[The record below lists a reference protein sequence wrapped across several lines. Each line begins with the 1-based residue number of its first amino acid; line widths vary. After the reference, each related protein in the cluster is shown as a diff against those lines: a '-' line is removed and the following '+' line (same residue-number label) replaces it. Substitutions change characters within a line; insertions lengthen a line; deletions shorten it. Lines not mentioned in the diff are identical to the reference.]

1 METMFAFD
9 DLPWA
14 ALVATTLLT
23 GIAALAIYL
32 RQWWS
37 GKATAFWRGNL
48 VPGLPLR
55 WLWGIL
61 AIVWLVFHYVWIPY
75 LLPMVSIVVAA
86 LAIIFS
92 KQLPTDFWNLRG
104 DQIRDY
110 FLKGIK
116 VFFVML
122 VPIYVASV
130 LYRLALLYFDIPL
143 TSQPAVDELL
153 KARREGKEVLFF
165 LEALVLAPLWEEIIF
180 RGFLYPFFK
189 AKWGQWMALMFS
201 SLLFAGMHA
210 HLPTF
215 FPLMFF
221 GVILGWTYERYGSL
235 GYPIALHAVF
245 NVISSIYILLLS
257 RG

>member
-1 METMFAFD
+1 MEMTFAFD

-23 GIAALAIYL
+23 SLAALAIYL
-32 RQWWS
+32 QQWRS
-37 GKATAFWRGNL
+37 GKATAFWRGDL
-48 VPGLPLR
+48 APVLPLR

-61 AIVWLVFHYVWIPY
+61 AIVWLVFHYVWAPY
-75 LLPMVSIVVAA
+75 LLPMVGIVVAT
-86 LAIIFS
+86 LAILFLR
-92 KQLPTDFWNLRG
+92 QYPTDFWNLKG

-110 FLKGIK
+110 FIQGLK

-122 VPIYVASV
+122 VPLYVASV
-130 LYRLALLYFDIPL
+130 LYRLALLHFNIPL

-153 KARREGKEVLFF
+153 KARQEGKEILFF
-165 LEALVLAPLWEEIIF
+165 FEALVLAPLWEEILF

-189 AKWGQWMALMFS
+189 AKWGPWLALIVS

-215 FPLMFF
+215 FPLVFF
-221 GVILGWTYERYGSL
+221 GLILGWTYERYGSL
-235 GYPIALHAVF
+235 GYPIALHAIF